1 MLDSKP
7 LLFPTDFPPIRRR
20 RATTLQ
26 VNLGYRCNQS
36 CVHCHVNAGPSRTE
50 AMDEGT
56 LADVVAYLEQ
66 GGTEVLDIT
75 GGAPELNPVFRP
87 LVEAARGLGVHVM
100 DRCNLTIME
109 EPGQDDLAAFLAAQQ
124 VEIIASL
131 PCYLEGNVDG
141 QRGGGVFQAS
151 IRGLRR
157 LNALGYGM
165 GGDDPALR
173 LSLVYNPTDAVLPP
187 PQCGLDADY
196 RRELAARY
204 GVHFDRLLALTNM
217 PIQRF
222 GSWLQSTGRFDQYLS
237 LLKGAHRPENL
248 DVVMCRDQVSIDWRG
263 RVYDCDFNQMLGMAL
278 DRPAGG
284 RLHIRDLTGPDALA
298 DAPIRTGEHCYG
310 CTAGQG
316 SSCGGALT

>member
-7 LLFPTDFPPIRRR
+7 LLFPTDFPSIHRR

-36 CVHCHVNAGPSRTE
+36 CVHCHVNAGPARME
-50 AMDEGT
+50 AMDAAT
-56 LADVVAYLEQ
+56 VADVVAYLEQ

-75 GGAPELNPVFRP
+75 GGAPELTAVFRP
-87 LVEAARGLGVHVM
+87 LVQAAHRLGVHVM
-100 DRCNLTIME
+100 DRCNLTVLE
-109 EPGQDDLAAFLAAQQ
+109 EPGQEGLAEFLADQG

-131 PCYLEGNVDG
+131 PCYREENVDG
-141 QRGGGVFQAS
+141 QRGSGVFRAS
-151 IRGLRR
+151 VRGLRR
-157 LNALGYGM
+157 LNGLGYGM
-165 GGDDPALR
+165 GGDTPLR
-173 LSLVYNPTDAVLPP
+173 LNLVYNPEDATLPP
-187 PQCGLDADY
+187 PQCVLEDDF
-196 RRELAARY
+196 RRELAARH
-204 GVHFDRLLALTNM
+204 GVRFDRLLTLANM

-222 GSWLQSTGRFDQYLS
+222 GSRLQSNGRFDDYLR
-237 LLKGAHRPENL
+237 LLKGAHRSENL
-248 DVVMCRDQVSIDWRG
+248 EAVMCRDQISIDWQG

-298 DAPIRTGEHCYG
+298 GAAILTGEHCYG

-316 SSCGGALT
+316 SSCCGALS